1 MAFPAGAAVWRGTRG
16 IARSS
21 STRLPSL
28 RPCLASPGATAVFF
42 PSCPLRGLKMRAER
56 PRSQGSWPLPRLE
69 MRPSLGAQ
77 CNPGSQASSGW
88 RLPRDMP
95 PPWRGLGSP
104 FPSTTGLH
112 PWLLYTAPMRGL
124 WSSFPSP
131 SSLPQTRLK
140 RVALGCMKRT

>member
-1 MAFPAGAAVWRGTRG
+1 
-16 IARSS
+16 
-21 STRLPSL
+21 
-28 RPCLASPGATAVFF
+28 
-42 PSCPLRGLKMRAER
+42 MRAER